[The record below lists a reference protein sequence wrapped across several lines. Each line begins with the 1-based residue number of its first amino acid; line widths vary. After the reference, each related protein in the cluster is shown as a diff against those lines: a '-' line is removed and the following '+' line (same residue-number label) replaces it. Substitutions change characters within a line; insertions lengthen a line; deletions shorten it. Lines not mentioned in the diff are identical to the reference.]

1 VKALL
6 GLVIASGAMTSA
18 LAAQDAASGSVTPRE
33 PIVANTAPRARTP
46 AGLRDARPWSVRM
59 VETVMTRHPVVH
71 EKWDYTAG
79 LVLTG
84 VERLGDRTGNARYRK
99 YVRDNMDRLV
109 QPDGS
114 IATYR
119 AEEFNLDQVNQGRLL
134 FPLYAR
140 TKDGR
145 YEKAI
150 EMLRD
155 QLRKQPRTSEGG
167 FWHKQIY
174 PQQMWLDG
182 LYMAEPFYA
191 QYASL
196 THDSAAFDD
205 IARQFLLAARHTR
218 DAKTGLLYHA
228 WDASRSQGWADSLT
242 GVSKNFWG
250 RADGWYA
257 MALVDVLDFL
267 PASHPDRA
275 ALVKTLGDLAD
286 AVARVQDPVTG
297 LWWQVLDQGSRK
309 GNYLE
314 SSASSMFV
322 YALAKGARKGYI
334 APRFAAIAR
343 RGYDGIIANLV
354 TVDSAGLV
362 SLHNVCQVAGLG
374 GAQNRSGTYDYYISE
389 PVVADDYKGVGA
401 FILASLELGR

>member
-1 VKALL
+1 MRAFAA
-6 GLVIASGAMTSA
+6 LVIASGAMTGA
-18 LAAQDAASGSVTPRE
+18 LAAQDAASGAVAARE
-33 PIVANTAPRARTP
+33 PIVANASPRARP
-46 AGLRDARPWSVRM
+46 PVALRDARPWSVRM
-59 VETVMTRHPVVH
+59 VETVMKRHPIVH

-99 YVRDNMDRLV
+99 YVRENMDRLV
-109 QPDGS
+109 QSDGS

-134 FPLYAR
+134 FPLYERTRDAR
-140 TKDGR
+140 
-145 YEKAI
+145 YAKAI
-150 EMLRD
+150 ELLRD
-155 QLRKQPRTSEGG
+155 QLRRQPRTSEGG

-191 QYASL
+191 QYAAIH
-196 THDSAAFDD
+196 HDSAAFND
-205 IARQFLLAARHTR
+205 IARQFLLVARHTR
-218 DAKTGLLYHA
+218 DAKTGLFYHA
-228 WDASRSQGWADSLT
+228 WDESRSQGWADSLT
-242 GVSKNFWG
+242 GLSKNFWG

-257 MALVDVLDFL
+257 MALVDVLDYL
-267 PASHPDRA
+267 PVSHPDRA
-275 ALVKTLGDLAD
+275 ALVRTLGDLAD
-286 AVARVQDPVTG
+286 AVAKVQDPVTG
-297 LWWQVLDQGSRK
+297 LWWQVLDQGNRK

-322 YALAKGARKGYI
+322 YALAKGARKGYL
-334 APRFAAIAR
+334 APRFAGVAR
-343 RGYDGIIANLV
+343 RGYDGIIANLI
-354 TVDSAGLV
+354 TVDSSGLV

>member
-1 VKALL
+1 MRTLAA
-6 GLVIASGAMTSA
+6 LVIASGAWAPA
-18 LAAQDAASGSVTPRE
+18 LAAQGAAGGAVASREPVVANATPR
-33 PIVANTAPRARTP
+33 TP
-46 AGLRDARPWSVRM
+46 SNRSSLADKRPWSVRM

-84 VERLGDRTGNARYRK
+84 VERLGERTGNARYRK
-99 YVRDNMDRLV
+99 YVQDNMARLV

-119 AEEFNLDQVNQGRLL
+119 ADEFNLDQINQGRLL

-140 TKDGR
+140 TRDAR

-150 EMLRD
+150 ALLRD
-155 QLRKQPRTSEGG
+155 QLRRQPRTSEGG

-191 QYASL
+191 QYAA
-196 THDSAAFDD
+196 THKDSAAFDD
-205 IARQFLLAARHTR
+205 VARQFLLAARHTR

-228 WDASRSQGWADSLT
+228 WDASRSQSWADSLT
-242 GVSKNFWG
+242 GLSRNFWG

-257 MALVDVLDFL
+257 MALVDVLDYL

-275 ALVKTLGDLAD
+275 ALVKTLGDLAES
-286 AVARVQDPVTG
+286 VARVH
-297 LWWQVLDQGSRK
+297 
-309 GNYLE
+309 
-314 SSASSMFV
+314 
-322 YALAKGARKGYI
+322 I
-334 APRFAAIAR
+334 R
-343 RGYDGIIANLV
+343 RTRRPG
-354 TVDSAGLV
+354 
-362 SLHNVCQVAGLG
+362 
-374 GAQNRSGTYDYYISE
+374 
-389 PVVADDYKGVGA
+389 
-401 FILASLELGR
+401 